1 MRKFNDPVT
10 RPALYAISSKTP
22 HGNTEKIYSLISTPA
37 AAAGQH
43 KRKTARRTSRY
54 PRTGPC
60 SREAACLDTI
70 ADICRHSR
78 HATVKDIAKQLGIT
92 TTSTTTLLCSLEEK
106 HLINYQRYKGATL
119 TPEGTAAAAENL
131 ALRTSLCDLLTMAG
145 VPPDTARN
153 DAETLSR
160 ELSETTLKTLSNWIR
175 ELKNQATHGKKT
187 ARKTQP
193 EKTRKTQP

>member
-22 HGNTEKIYSLISTPA
+22 HGNTEKIYTLIDTPA
-37 AAAGQH
+37 AATGPH
-43 KRKTARRTSRY
+43 KRKAARKTSGY
-54 PRTGPC
+54 PAEGPR
-60 SREAACLDTI
+60 SREAACLDAI
-70 ADICRHSR
+70 AETCKHNR
-78 HATVKDIAKQLGIT
+78 HATVKDIANQLGIT
-92 TTSTTTLLCSLEEK
+92 TTLLCRLEEK
-106 HLINYQRYKGATL
+106 HLINYQRYKGASL
-119 TPEGTAAAAENL
+119 TPEGTAVTAENL
-131 ALRTSLCDLLTMAG
+131 ALRTSLCDLLIMAG
-145 VPPDTARN
+145 VPADTARN

-175 ELKNQATHGKKT
+175 ELKNPDTPGKKT